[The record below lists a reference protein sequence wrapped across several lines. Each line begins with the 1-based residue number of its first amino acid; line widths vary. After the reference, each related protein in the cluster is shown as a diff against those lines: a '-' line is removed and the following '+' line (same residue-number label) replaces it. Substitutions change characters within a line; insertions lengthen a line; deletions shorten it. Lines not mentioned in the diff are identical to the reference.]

1 MDWAVGPNYYLL
13 RAVQIHGKDWD
24 IVCSSLKALSKTFL
38 KKENLQGLS
47 KQSCSLQYNYIIA
60 STRQKNPGDLTENQ
74 LLTIALDRYTTL
86 RREQLHAVRLEILR
100 TLKIAEEDAE
110 KLRQAEY
117 SEIPSDRLIIYR
129 KRCRTLGIPDKI
141 GQCLNL
147 GPLSPVP
154 EKENKVSEG
163 FPASPKRPKTEMAKE
178 VVDKDGGIWLPVRSS
193 CISDLFKEN
202 QLDDHHDRTTKFV
215 REQSVI
221 SQRLGLEGRN
231 DDISSLDTTSSV
243 QTHSEVASIHN
254 QEVRTEDPPRPCEP
268 LTHFDHGSSETELQG
283 GPSKCLE
290 VHAEPITPNSPT
302 IVSDSETLASPH
314 FTQSLNSSPS
324 LSNIEVQ
331 SPYLKNANRNRKRSP
346 TKRKD
351 LPTSASTTTAPLVC
365 ENQEPEFTSALS
377 PAVST
382 NLANEECTDTIQ
394 SIHTIVRR
402 WRRSLLSALSTVCS
416 HRHAYVFMHPVTED
430 IAPGY
435 NTVVYEPVDLTSIR
449 RRMESSLSCLIGAQL
464 CTASNLPVSF
474 FQVIIDVAKH
484 FIRDL
489 LLMIANARMY
499 NSQNHEVHR
508 MAGEMY
514 HDMISELQLPWSVMA
529 ENIPGFPSL
538 PDITSDL
545 KKPPRT
551 VVHQTPSSADAS
563 PSYSA
568 SVVLK
573 EEESGGSKQCT
584 VPNAKQLEHPTPEVA
599 SPTSSVSRDEYR
611 QSSGNDSADGSV
623 TTRNQ

>member
-47 KQSCSLQYNYIIA
+47 KQPPPVKSSYIFPLT
-60 STRQKNPGDLTENQ
+60 SFCRNPGDLTENQ

-86 RREQLHAVRLEILR
+86 RREQLHAVR
-100 TLKIAEEDAE
+100 IAEEDAE

-117 SEIPSDRLIIYR
+117 SEIPSDRLII
-129 KRCRTLGIPDKI
+129 CRTLGIPDKI

-365 ENQEPEFTSALS
+365 ENQEPEFTS
-377 PAVST
+377 
-382 NLANEECTDTIQ
+382 
-394 SIHTIVRR
+394 
-402 WRRSLLSALSTVCS
+402 
-416 HRHAYVFMHPVTED
+416 D

-584 VPNAKQLEHPTPEVA
+584 VPNAKQLEHPTPEVMKKF
-599 SPTSSVSRDEYR
+599 D
-611 QSSGNDSADGSV
+611 N
-623 TTRNQ
+623 

>member
-1 MDWAVGPNYYLL
+1 MDWAVGANYYLL
-13 RAVQIHGKDWD
+13 RAVQTHGKDWD

-74 LLTIALDRYTTL
+74 LLTISLDHYTTL

-110 KLRQAEY
+110 KLRQAGY
-117 SEIPSDRLIIYR
+117 SEIPSDRLMIYR
-129 KRCRTLGIPDKI
+129 KRCRESGIPDKI

-147 GPLSPVP
+147 EPLSPAP
-154 EKENKVSEG
+154 EKDNKVSEV
-163 FPASPKRPKTEMAKE
+163 FPTSPKRPKTEIAKE
-178 VVDKDGGIWLPVRSS
+178 LVDKDGGIWLPVRSTR
-193 CISDLFKEN
+193 ISHLFEEN
-202 QLDDHHDRTTKFV
+202 PLDDHHDHIAKFM

-221 SQRLGLEGRN
+221 SQRLGFEGRN
-231 DDISSLDTTSSV
+231 EEISSLDTTSSV
-243 QTHSEVASIHN
+243 QTHSEAASIHS

-331 SPYLKNANRNRKRSP
+331 SPYSRSANRNRKRSA
-346 TKRKD
+346 KRKD
-351 LPTSASTTTAPLVC
+351 LPPSASTTTAPMAYQ
-365 ENQEPEFTSALS
+365 NQEPEFTSALS

-394 SIHTIVRR
+394 STHTIVRR

-435 NTVVYEPVDLTSIR
+435 STVVYEPVDLTSIR
-449 RRMESSLSCLIGAQL
+449 RRMELSLSCLIGAQP
-464 CTASNLPVSF
+464 CTASNSPVSCS
-474 FQVIIDVAKH
+474 QVIIDVATR

-489 LLMIANARMY
+489 LLMFVNARIY
-499 NSQNHEVHR
+499 NSRNHEVHR

-514 HDMISELQLPWSVMA
+514 HDVISELQLPWSIMA

-538 PDITSDL
+538 PDITSYL
-545 KKPPRT
+545 KTSPGT
-551 VVHQTPSSADAS
+551 IVHQTPSSEDAS
-563 PSYSA
+563 PSHSA
-568 SVVLK
+568 SVVLR
-573 EEESGGSKQCT
+573 EDESSGSKQCT
-584 VPNAKQLEHPTPEVA
+584 VPDVKQLERPTPEESDCA
-599 SPTSSVSRDEYR
+599 N
-611 QSSGNDSADGSV
+611 QGDGES
-623 TTRNQ
+623 Q